1 MDIQNKAKTDPAAR
15 SELKVFYR
23 ELFRLAFPIAV
34 QSFLLAAVSASD
46 TVMLGRL
53 SQNAMSAVSL
63 ASLVQFIQNMLLIV
77 ITSAGMIL
85 GAQYYGKGD
94 AGAIRQL
101 KNIMLRL
108 GALTSVLFFA
118 LCILIPEPV
127 MDIFTDNEE
136 LIEIGGRYLRFA
148 AFSYLL
154 TGISQVYLT
163 MMKIN
168 KHPGTSAR
176 ISAVAV
182 FLNIGLNYILIFGMG
197 PVPAL
202 GVPGAAIATAISR
215 VVELA
220 LAILL
225 SGQEGELRNRLDQLG
240 TRSNVL
246 SHDFLRV
253 SLPLL
258 GGIFVWGIGFTGYS
272 VITGHM
278 GPDVAAAGSVANVVR
293 NLMVCTCV
301 GASAA
306 AGIMVGNELGAGN
319 LEKGKLYGE
328 RLMRISLVI
337 GVISMVL
344 VLLLVPV
351 VPRLFQLS
359 DMAQEYLK
367 DMLTI
372 IAVYMVARSAN
383 EIVINGIFASG
394 GDTVFNMYSLAV
406 CMWGIAIPLSAL
418 GAFVFHWPVWVVYTC
433 TCLDEIGKIPWVF
446 AHYKK
451 YKWVRNLTRE
461 NICDE

>member
-1 MDIQNKAKTDPAAR
+1 MDVQNKEKTDPAAR
-15 SELKVFYR
+15 SGLKVFYR

-197 PVPAL
+197 
-202 GVPGAAIATAISR
+202 
-215 VVELA
+215 
-220 LAILL
+220 L
-225 SGQEGELRNRLDQLG
+225 SGREGELRNRLDQLG